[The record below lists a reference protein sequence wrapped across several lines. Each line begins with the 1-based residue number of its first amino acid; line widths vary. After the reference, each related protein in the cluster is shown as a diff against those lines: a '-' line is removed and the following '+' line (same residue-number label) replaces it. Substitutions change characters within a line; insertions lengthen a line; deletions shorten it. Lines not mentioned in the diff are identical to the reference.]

1 MSERLR
7 QQAAFLVE
15 LAKLKTVIR
24 RSYIC
29 GGLRKENSA
38 EHSWHAALT
47 VLLLAEHASAPID
60 ALRAARM
67 MLVHD
72 IVEIDAGDAFIYAAE
87 ARGRQ
92 EAREQAA
99 AGRLFGLLPED
110 QAKELRALWE
120 EFEAKATPEAKFAR
134 AIDRLI
140 PLLQNYHARG
150 KTWLEHGVTRD
161 QVLKVN
167 APIGEASEELWRYA
181 KNLIESAAEQGWL
194 G

>member
-7 QQAAFLVE
+7 QQAAFLGE
-15 LAKLKTVIR
+15 LDKLKTVIR

-72 IVEIDAGDAFIYAAE
+72 IVEIDAGDAFIYDDE
-87 ARGRQ
+87 ARGSE